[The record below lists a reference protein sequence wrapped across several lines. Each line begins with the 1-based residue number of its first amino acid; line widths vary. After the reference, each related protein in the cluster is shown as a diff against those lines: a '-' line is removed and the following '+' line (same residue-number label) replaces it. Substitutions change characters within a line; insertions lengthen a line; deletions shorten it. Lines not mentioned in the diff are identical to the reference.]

1 MVNLKDD
8 VPLSGYDLIL
18 KFNEKFGVNLS
29 PGTVYSTMNN
39 MERDGLVMSEL
50 SLRKRV
56 YKLTDEGRM
65 ALNETLE
72 DVEEL
77 HEFIHSLLVK
87 ED

>member
-8 VPLSGYDLIL
+8 ESLSGYDLL
-18 KFNEKFGVNLS
+18 LQFKEKFGVSLS

-39 MERDGLVMSEL
+39 MERDGLITSEL

-56 YKLTDEGRM
+56 YKLTDEGKRV
-65 ALNETLE
+65 LDETLD

-77 HEFIHSLLVK
+77 HEFIHSVLVR